1 MQCMAVDEIKKEID
15 KLSAEE
21 RREISIYLTKIRL
34 ENDGQFW
41 ERVRSRTDDKDPSR
55 WVSIDDIK

>member
-1 MQCMAVDEIKKEID
+1 MHCMAVDEIKKEID

-41 ERVRSRTDDKDPSR
+41 ERVRHRTDDKDPSR